1 MKKVLFSLA
10 SALTILTLTAS
21 CALGA
26 TANATI
32 VAPDTVKITAPFS
45 GTLLPFDLMQGDS
58 VTADD
63 VLFTMDATPVYAAQN
78 GTVAAVFAEEG
89 DDVMGVA
96 EHYGALA
103 VIEPKNALYV
113 AANTD
118 QAYNDAENRYLHA
131 GETLYLK
138 CGSEKGTGIVTSV
151 SDKDYVVEILTGS
164 FDVGDTVRCFRE
176 SSTPSDSETG
186 RGRVS
191 RYADTQVN
199 VNAGRIASVHVKPGD
214 EVKVGDLLFEVVDAQ
229 SQRGASRE
237 IKTPV
242 SGALLTLNAVSGAQ
256 VYRGQLLGEVA
267 NLETLEL
274 SVEVDELDLNSIH
287 VGDTLSYT
295 LDAYEGESFMG
306 TVTKI
311 RPIGTA
317 RQNAT
322 YFDVRITLPEG
333 KTLLPG
339 MNATVTLN
347 Q

>member
-1 MKKVLFSLA
+1 MKKMIFSLA
-10 SALTILTLTAS
+10 AALTLLTLTAS
-21 CALGA
+21 TALGV

-32 VAPDTVKITAPFS
+32 VAPETVKITAPFS
-45 GTLLPFDLMQGDS
+45 GTLLPFDLTQGDR
-58 VTADD
+58 VEAED
-63 VLFTMDATPVYAAQN
+63 VLFTLDATPVYATQN

-89 DDVMGVA
+89 DDAMGVT

-103 VIEPKNALYV
+103 VIEPENALYV

-151 SDKDYVVEILTGS
+151 SDKDYIVEILTGS
-164 FDVGDTVRCFRE
+164 FDVGDTIRCYRE
-176 SSTPSDSETG
+176 SGTPSDSETG
-186 RGRVS
+186 RGRVA

-199 VNAGRIASVHVKPGD
+199 VNAGRIAAVHVQPGD
-214 EVKVGDLLFEVVDAQ
+214 EVHVGDLLFEVVDAQ
-229 SQRGASRE
+229 SARGASRE

-267 NLETLEL
+267 DLSKLEL

-295 LDAYEGESFMG
+295 LDAYEGDSFIG

-311 RPIGTA
+311 RPVGSA

-333 KTLLPG
+333 KMFLPG

-347 Q
+347 K